1 MNNEQTN
8 EKTFLLSECIFAWL
22 CYFAGY
28 AFCRCFPVMDY
39 PLGGFLFILAL
50 FTATIIFF
58 IIQKRKFAILP
69 LQINSCIFGLLLMP

>member
-8 EKTFLLSECIFAWL
+8 EKTFLLSESVFAWL
-22 CYFAGY
+22 CYIAGY

-58 IIQKRKFAILP
+58 IIKKRKFLGERYGYFSQKSIV
-69 LQINSCIFGLLLMP
+69 FRW